1 MFLDKFSVA
10 FIPYL
15 LPRVKDHKWFNQI
28 IFFSFFIMKSSPLFG
43 PSNEKH
49 LLDQIR
55 QHPVVLPKYPKY
67 LKESTYTGNYQEMPL
82 RPGSS
87 GEGLGWVY
95 GRF

>member
-82 RPGSS
+82 RPGLS